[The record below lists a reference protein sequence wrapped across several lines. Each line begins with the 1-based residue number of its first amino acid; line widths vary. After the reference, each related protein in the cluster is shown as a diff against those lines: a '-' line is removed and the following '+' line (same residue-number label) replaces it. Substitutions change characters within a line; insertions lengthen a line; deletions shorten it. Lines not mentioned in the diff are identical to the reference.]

1 MLPVNGAWGPWFVRG
16 LGGSQRYLR
25 ASPVKPCMEWDE
37 FFRSSFQEV
46 KRRLAERY
54 KLEDD
59 GSGPPTFVALR
70 DMIDKLPCPVRVV
83 ELRFDR
89 TRHPHLHQE
98 VCPVIAYD
106 LTNLGRGTVQAL
118 GVVDAYDHAKVVD
131 ALTAA
136 GLPLAVAQSFADELQ
151 GDAKIIAS
159 LETVGPHVA
168 LQFVFDDPRKD
179 PDDFVWGLTMLLED
193 WLETILPPVEATD
206 YLALYNL
213 QPLRVLSRQKLLA
226 AHPSTRS
233 FVRWTEK
240 GFQPL
245 TLDEL
250 QHRVSRELLIPNVPE
265 AAQRVFA
272 RARDLYVFGYFRYEF
287 FTVAQHQAAL
297 ALEVAIKHRYCQALG
312 DTVTLRT
319 WDGEEIVLHRPD
331 YDRLWRVLK
340 EAKRRLTKEAR
351 KRPTI
356 NWASPRASALTVNGA
371 PFRASVPEL
380 LAWLVEKK
388 IITMWER
395 NVCEHYRHVR
405 NWLSHPLYGS
415 VLPPGYALSAI
426 RDVARLTN
434 KMFHG
439 VKTA

>member
-1 MLPVNGAWGPWFVRG
+1 
-16 LGGSQRYLR
+16 
-25 ASPVKPCMEWDE
+25 MEWDE

-54 KLEDD
+54 RLEDD
-59 GSGPPTFVALR
+59 GSGPPKFVALR
-70 DMIDKLPCPVRVV
+70 DMIDRLPCPVRVV
-83 ELRFDR
+83 ELRFDQ

-106 LTNLGRGTVQAL
+106 LTNLGLGTVQAL

-136 GLPLAVAQSFADELQ
+136 GLPFAVAQSFSDELR

-159 LETVGPHVA
+159 LETEGPHVA
-168 LQFVFDDPRKD
+168 LQFVLDDPRKD
-179 PDDFVWGLTMLLED
+179 PDEFVWSLTMLLED
-193 WLETILPPVEATD
+193 WLETILPPIEPTD

-213 QPLRVLSRQKLLA
+213 QPLPVLSRQKLLA

-233 FVRWTEK
+233 FARWT
-240 GFQPL
+240 GTSFQPL

-250 QHRVSRELLIPNVPE
+250 QCRISREVLIPTVPE
-265 AAQRVFA
+265 AVQRVFT
-272 RARDLYVFGYFRYEF
+272 RARELYVFGYFSYEF

-297 ALEVAIKHRYCQALG
+297 ALEVAVKHRYCQALG
-312 DTVTLRT
+312 NTVALRT
-319 WDGEEIVLHRPD
+319 WDGKETVLHRPD
-331 YDRLWRVLK
+331 YDRLWRAWK
-340 EAKRRLTKEAR
+340 EAERGLTKEAGR
-351 KRPTI
+351 WPTA
-356 NWASPRASALTVNGA
+356 NGAPSRAAALTVSGA
-371 PFRASVPEL
+371 PFRASLPEL
-380 LAWLVEKK
+380 LAWLVENK
-388 IITMWER
+388 IITKWER
-395 NVCEHYRHVR
+395 NVCDHYRQVR

-426 RDVARLTN
+426 RDVAQLIN

-439 VKTA
+439 VKTP